1 MAPPSYAR
9 ATASS
14 SLKASQSSPST
25 PTKTPDPKTPTSTPK
40 KLKRPSTLTPQHRK
54 SLHYN
59 ADLYPIKPQ
68 DATKPC
74 PLATLP
80 SELRTTIYQYALEPD
95 LALPQPRFIIR
106 PGGSRISYIW
116 PTILH
121 ISRAIRIEAAYV
133 YYTSTRF
140 TFTVRNLDFSK
151 IVLWLESLPPK
162 HRALLARNQNLVI
175 KIIPGLRQGY
185 SYPPPGW
192 LLDAWMDQH
201 WKDCNAF
208 GNVYTVPSS
217 RHQIHFILFCRL
229 LGWFQLCA
237 TKQYGGVTWKYLFD
251 SSFPKSIWEQCSSA
265 EMLNDFLRDQVGVLG
280 MGCVA
285 RAWTRGRFGGRGREK
300 AQMFLKDLDNT
311 FVAVS
316 AGSREGLVEDWD
328 WEVRRLRR
336 VVETW

>member
-9 ATASS
+9 ATAAS
-14 SLKASQSSPST
+14 SLKATGSPSSAS
-25 PTKTPDPKTPTSTPK
+25 KSQGPKIPTSTPK
-40 KLKRPSTLTPQHRK
+40 KLKRPSTLTPKHRQ
-54 SLHYN
+54 SIRYN
-59 ADLYPIKPQ
+59 ADLYPISPQ

-80 SELRTTIYQYALEPD
+80 SELRTTIYQYTLEPHH
-95 LALPQPRFIIR
+95 ALPQPQFVIR
-106 PGGSRISYIW
+106 PGGTRVSYIW

-133 YYTSTRF
+133 YYSSTAF

-151 IVLWLESLPPK
+151 IVFWIERLPSK
-162 HRALLARNQNLVI
+162 HRALLTRNQQLCV

-201 WKDCNAF
+201 WKDCSAF
-208 GNVYTVPSS
+208 GNVYTVPTI
-217 RHQIHFILFCRL
+217 RHQTHFILFCRL
-229 LGWFQLCA
+229 LGWFQLCSS
-237 TKQYGGVTWKYLFD
+237 KQYSGVKWKYVFD

-265 EMLNDFLRDQVGVLG
+265 EMLYNFLRDQVGVLG

-285 RAWTRGRFGGRGREK
+285 RAWTRGRLGGRGRDM
-300 AQMFLKDLDNT
+300 ALMFLKDLDDT
-311 FVAVS
+311 FVRVS
-316 AGSREGLVEDWD
+316 ADSREGLVDDWD
-328 WEVRRLRR
+328 WEMRRLRR